1 MTASFVKILLLATAS
16 MATAVSVNA
25 SASIDAS
32 VNIGASANVDASAKI
47 DASADIDVDVDV
59 SVGAVRIEDLAEQ
72 CDVPTNAMVNL
83 LNTDDFATIKV
94 EDWTAILQQPV
105 GVVEA
110 WPAPIKQIVFTDISV
125 ELSAMIAPETA
136 RRQLAPAVVTNKVE
150 VTDAFESVRRVERQL
165 LISLDARMDSARS
178 GCSQNAACGTCV
190 TAARFTGFGAIAT
203 CAGIDFAAIEA
214 NVDIDLPIIGAKV
227 GIDVSVAISELV
239 ACSSKATA
247 TVESAVGVCHSNL

>member
-25 SASIDAS
+25 SASVDAS
-32 VNIGASANVDASAKI
+32 VNIDASANVDASANI

-150 VTDAFESVRRVERQL
+150 VTDAFESVRRVERQIL
-165 LISLDARMDSARS
+165 ASLDARIKSARS
-178 GCSQNAACGTCV
+178 GCSQNTGCGTCV
-190 TAARFTGFGAIAT
+190 IAARLMGFGAIAT

-214 NVDIDLPIIGAKV
+214 NVDIDLPIVGAKV
-227 GIDVSVAISELV
+227 GIDVSVAISDLV

-247 TVESAVGVCHSNL
+247 TVEAAIGVCHSNL